1 MKNNYKNKALKFGMI
16 ATAASTF
23 AAPMI
28 PYNVFAAEV
37 TPENGEPGNGAKDSL
52 STAQTKTNLTI
63 HKLQHTEKI
72 EKENWVK
79 NTGHEMELSK
89 FGTGVEAYNPQKYG
103 DVGFTIY
110 KVDNGS
116 VATEGPKENMPS
128 VEDLNKE
135 GGIYS
140 VVGEK
145 DRLVGADGTLKISDL
160 EDGLYYIAE
169 TKSPAGT
176 VEAKAE
182 VMKVFLPRTNDEGT
196 GFMKDLHLYPKNQV
210 KDLEFKLTKK
220 DDDGNFLKNVKFQ
233 LYKGTPGDKKEKP
246 QAIGS
251 EMTTNEKGEIVV
263 KTKEGTTLDV
273 GDYFFVELP
282 SDKVTADGTKEFLLG
297 ASAQNNAD
305 NVLRFSITKE
315 GVKEETQSL
324 EFTNY
329 KKPEA
334 DKKLTDEKKDTVV
347 EAGQVVPFTSTVKI
361 PKDIAGGQAKAGG
374 ENKTTIPYF
383 VFNYVDTLTKN
394 LEFPDGEKPEEL
406 TVKIGETTLTE
417 KTDYNLTIDKNAK
430 KFTIDFI
437 TEKGDITDETYRGK
451 VKVSDNIKNN
461 AGQELT
467 ITYKLKIGPNAKASE
482 DIVNK
487 MDFNYNNMPGSDDK
501 TITKETKENTLKAIV
516 NKVGLGRFGIGEGQ
530 PLAGADFL
538 LLKKTAEDNKV
549 WLYEGKDEK
558 GYPVWT
564 ETTLPVENYQK
575 EGYAEE
581 LNKVYGTEYQR
592 LLTADAKKDAAK
604 KAVLTSDEKGVIDIE
619 GLDNADYAT
628 YYVREVKAPE
638 NYDLYADV
646 VTLNVDATP
655 TATQVNNTLKPDM
668 PLTGSEKMGI
678 GIVLAIGLSGAYV
691 ILRKKETK
699 ANVQQ

>member
-37 TPENGEPGNGAKDSL
+37 TPKDGEPADGAKDSL
-52 STAQTKTNLTI
+52 STAQAKTNLTI
-63 HKLQHTEKI
+63 HKLQHTKKI
-72 EKENWVK
+72 EEANWVK

-110 KVDNGS
+110 KVNTAK
-116 VATEGPKENMPS
+116 VHEEGQRTDMPS
-128 VEDLNKE
+128 VDDLNK

-145 DRLVGADGTLKISDL
+145 DRLVGSDGTLQIKDL

-176 VEAKAE
+176 VEKKAE

-210 KDLEFKLTKK
+210 KDLEFKLTKF
-220 DDDGNFLKNVKFQ
+220 DDDGNFLKDVKFQ
-233 LYKGTPGDKKEKP
+233 LYKGTPGEEGAT
-246 QAIGS
+246 AIGK
-251 EMTTNEKGEIVV
+251 EMTTNENGEIVV
-263 KTKEGTTLDV
+263 KTEKGTTLDV

-297 ASAQNNAD
+297 ASAQNNVD
-305 NVLRFSITKE
+305 NILRFSITKE
-315 GVKEETQSL
+315 GVNVKTQNL
-324 EFTNY
+324 EFVNY
-329 KKPEA
+329 RKPEA
-334 DKKLTDEKKDTVV
+334 DKKLTDEKNDAVV
-347 EAGQVVPFTSTVKI
+347 EAGQVIPFTSTVKI

-406 TVKIGETTLTE
+406 TVKIGDTTLTE
-417 KTDYNLTIDKNAK
+417 ETDYKLTIDKNAK

-437 TEKGDITDETYRGK
+437 TVKGDINNEEYKNK

-461 AGQELT
+461 AGQEIT
-467 ITYKLKIGPNAKASE
+467 ITYKLKVGPNAKASE
-482 DIVNK
+482 DIQNK
-487 MDFNYNNMPGSDDK
+487 MDFNYNNMPGSKDK
-501 TITKETKENTLKAIV
+501 TITKETKQNTLKAIV
-516 NKVGLGRFGIGEGQ
+516 NKVGLGRFGLGEGQ

-538 LLKKTAEDNKV
+538 LLKKTAEDNKI

-564 ETTLPVENYQK
+564 ETTTLPVEDYQK

-592 LLTADAKKDAAK
+592 LLTADANKDAAK
-604 KAVLTSDEKGVIDIE
+604 KAVLTSDKKGIIDIE
-619 GLDNADYAT
+619 GLDNTDYAT
-628 YYVREVKAPE
+628 YYVREVKAPK
-638 NYDLYADV
+638 NYDLYPGV
-646 VTLNVDATP
+646 VDLTVDTDP
-655 TATQVNNTLKPDM
+655 TATEVTNNLKPDM

-691 ILRKKETK
+691 ILRKKDAK
-699 ANVQQ
+699 ANV

>member
-110 KVDNGS
+110 KVNTAK
-116 VATEGPKENMPS
+116 VHEEGPRTDMPS
-128 VEDLNKE
+128 VDDLNK

-145 DRLVGADGTLKISDL
+145 DRLVEADGTLQIKDL
-160 EDGLYYIAE
+160 KDGLYYIAE

-176 VEAKAE
+176 VIEKAE

-210 KDLEFKLTKK
+210 KDLEFKLTKL
-220 DDDGNFLKNVKFQ
+220 DDDGNFLKDVKFQ
-233 LYKGTPGDKKEKP
+233 LYKGTPGEAGAT
-246 QAIGS
+246 AIGK

-263 KTKEGTTLDV
+263 KTEEGTTLDL

-282 SDKVTADGTKEFLLG
+282 SDNVTADGTKEFLLG

-315 GVKEETQSL
+315 GVDVKTQNL

-334 DKKLTDEKKDTVV
+334 DKKLTDEKNDAVV
-347 EAGQVVPFTSTVKI
+347 ETGQVIPFTSTIKI

-394 LEFPDGEKPEEL
+394 LEFPNGEKPEEL
-406 TVKIGETTLTE
+406 TVKIGDTTLTE
-417 KTDYNLTIDKNAK
+417 GEDYNLTVDKDAK

-437 TEKGDITDETYRGK
+437 TVKGDMKDEEYKNK

-461 AGQELT
+461 AGQEMT

-482 DIVNK
+482 DIINT

-501 TITKETKENTLKAIV
+501 TITESTKENTLKAII
-516 NKVGLGRFGIGEGQ
+516 NKTGVGRFGLGKGQ
-530 PLAGADFL
+530 ALAGADFL

-549 WLYEGKDEK
+549 WLYEGKDEN
-558 GYPVWT
+558 GYPIWT
-564 ETTLPVENYQK
+564 ETTTLPVEGY
-575 EGYAEE
+575 EDEDGYAEK
-581 LNKVYGTEYQR
+581 LNEAYGTEYQR
-592 LLTADAKKDAAK
+592 LLKADENKEAAK
-604 KAVLTSDEKGVIDIE
+604 KAVLTSDSKGVIDIE
-619 GLDNADYAT
+619 GLDNKDYAT

-638 NYDLYADV
+638 NYDLYPETV
-646 VTLNVDATP
+646 KLNVDTNPDATEV
-655 TATQVNNTLKPDM
+655 TNNLKPDM

-678 GIVLAIGLSGAYV
+678 GIVLAIGLGGAYV
-691 ILRKKETK
+691 ILRKKDAK

>member
-1 MKNNYKNKALKFGMI
+1 
-16 ATAASTF
+16 
-23 AAPMI
+23 
-28 PYNVFAAEV
+28 
-37 TPENGEPGNGAKDSL
+37 
-52 STAQTKTNLTI
+52 
-63 HKLQHTEKI
+63 
-72 EKENWVK
+72 
-79 NTGHEMELSK
+79 MELSK

-110 KVDNGS
+110 RVNDAFVNQ
-116 VATEGPKENMPS
+116 EGPKTKMPS
-128 VEDLNKE
+128 EKQLNNKE
-135 GGIYS
+135 VYS

-169 TKSPAGT
+169 TKSPTGT

-220 DDDGNFLKNVKFQ
+220 DDDGNFLKDVKFQ
-233 LYKGTPGDKKEKP
+233 LYKGIPGEAGAT
-246 QAIGS
+246 AIGK

-263 KTKEGTTLDV
+263 KTEEGTTLDV

-282 SDKVTADGTKEFLLG
+282 SDKVTTDGTKEFLLG
-297 ASAQNNAD
+297 ASAQNNED

-334 DKKLTDEKKDTVV
+334 DKKLTDEKNDAVV
-347 EAGQVVPFTSTVKI
+347 EAGQVIPFTSTVKI

-406 TVKIGETTLTE
+406 TVKIGDTTLTE
-417 KTDYNLTIDKNAK
+417 ETDYKLTIDKNAK

-437 TEKGDITDETYRGK
+437 TVEGDINNKEYKNK

-461 AGQELT
+461 AGQEIT
-467 ITYKLKIGPNAKASE
+467 ITYKLKVGPNAKASE
-482 DIVNK
+482 DIQNK
-487 MDFNYNNMPGSDDK
+487 MDFNYNNMPGSKDK
-501 TITKETKENTLKAIV
+501 TITKETKQNTLKAIV
-516 NKVGLGRFGIGEGQ
+516 NKVGLGRFGLGEGQ

-538 LLKKTAEDNKV
+538 LLKKTAEDNKI

-564 ETTLPVENYQK
+564 ETTTLPVEDYQK

-592 LLTADAKKDAAK
+592 LLTADANKDAAK
-604 KAVLTSDEKGVIDIE
+604 KAVLTSDKKGIIDIE
-619 GLDNADYAT
+619 GLDNTDYAT
-628 YYVREVKAPE
+628 YYVKEVKAPE

-646 VTLNVDATP
+646 VTLDVDATP
-655 TATQVNNTLKPDM
+655 TATQVNNNLKPDM

-678 GIVLAIGLSGAYV
+678 GIVLAIGLGGAYV
-691 ILRKKETK
+691 VLKKKDAK
-699 ANVQQ
+699 ANVQ